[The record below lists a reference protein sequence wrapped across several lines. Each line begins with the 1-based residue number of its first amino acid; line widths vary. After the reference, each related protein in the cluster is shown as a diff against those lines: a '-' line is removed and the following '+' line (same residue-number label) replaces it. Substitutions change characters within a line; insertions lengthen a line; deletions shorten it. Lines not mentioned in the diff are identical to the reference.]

1 MSNKRNPQGNLNLWL
16 SVEKTNPAHTRKA
29 PSKFGKTI
37 NTIDAMHQ
45 IRNVTEQFGPVGSKW
60 SYTVEYDYPTLG
72 NIMMV
77 IAKVT
82 VTTVHGSFGP
92 VAGARAMINL
102 DAPKAKTNDDAPKMA
117 LTDGLTKAISHLGFN
132 ADVFLGKFDDNKYE
146 DNKSW

>member
-1 MSNKRNPQGNLNLWL
+1 
-16 SVEKTNPAHTRKA
+16 
-29 PSKFGKTI
+29 
-37 NTIDAMHQ
+37 MHQ
-45 IRNVTEQFGPVGSKW
+45 IRNVTEQFGPVGKEW

-82 VTTVHGSFGP
+82 ATTVYGSFGP

-117 LTDGLTKAISHLGFN
+117 LTDGLQKQYHI
-132 ADVFLGKFDDNKYE
+132 
-146 DNKSW
+146 